1 VADEA
6 VIRMGAL
13 LEQLT
18 ARFELVVEAVSGFGG
33 RLDNLREEIVG
44 QFTEVG
50 RQIRF
55 LSEQIGENRQGIASV
70 KDELGAE
77 MVRLGEAVGAT
88 RVEFREHLAE
98 TKETLHKEI
107 ESQTG
112 DLREWV
118 GVALQQLNREAGRQP
133 DRQARQRGRAD
144 VAKGGRLRAEM
155 REELARTTAGLKAE
169 IGSSAETI
177 FKKVSAELK
186 QTNKALDNLG
196 RKFDRFDDRITVQT
210 KDQEQR
216 MRKLER
222 RAGSSR

>member
-1 VADEA
+1 MDAVADDA

-18 ARFELVVEAVSGFGG
+18 ARFDLVVEAVSGFGG
-33 RLDNLREEIVG
+33 RLDTLREEIVG

-55 LSEQIGENRQGIASV
+55 LSEQIGENRQGIVSV

-88 RVEFREHLAE
+88 RVEFRENLAE
-98 TKETLHKEI
+98 TKQTLHNEI

-112 DLREWV
+112 ELREQV
-118 GVALQQLNREAGRQP
+118 GIALKRLSGEAG
-133 DRQARQRGRAD
+133 RQARQRGRGG
-144 VAKGGRLRAEM
+144 VAEGDRLSTEM
-155 REELARTTAGLKAE
+155 REDLARTTAGLKAE
-169 IGSSAETI
+169 IGSSADAI
-177 FKKVSAELK
+177 LKKVSAELK
-186 QTNKALDNLG
+186 QTNKALESLG
-196 RKFDRFDDRITVQT
+196 RKFDRFDDRVTVQT

-222 RAGSSR
+222 RAAGGR